1 MNLSMTKIKICGL
14 QRIEDIEAVNKSR
27 ADYAGFIFA
36 NSRRKVEREQARI
49 LSHSLAEGI
58 LSVGVFV
65 NQDLEDIIDLLD
77 NKIIDIAQLHG
88 QETEEDI
95 RWLKERT
102 KCQIIKA
109 VSVKNKESILF
120 WQESKADYLLLDQ
133 GNGGSGKVFDWNLL
147 EHCRRPFFLA
157 GGISFEN
164 VNAALNIKPYAI
176 DVSSGVETDGAKD
189 AAKIQRMVQLVKK
202 SEEFI

>member
-1 MNLSMTKIKICGL
+1 MTKIKICGL

-65 NQDLEDIIDLLD
+65 NQNLEDIIYLLD

-95 RWLKERT
+95 SWLKERT
-102 KCQIIKA
+102 ECQIIKA
-109 VSVKNKESILF
+109 VSVKNKESILL
-120 WQESKADYLLLDQ
+120 WQKSKVDYLLLDQ

-164 VNAALNIKPYAI
+164 VNAALKIKPYAI

>member
-1 MNLSMTKIKICGL
+1 MTKIKICGL

-65 NQDLEDIIDLLD
+65 NQNLEDIIYLLD

-95 RWLKERT
+95 SWLKERT
-102 KCQIIKA
+102 ECQIIKA

-120 WQESKADYLLLDQ
+120 WQKSKADYLLLDQ
-133 GNGGSGKVFDWNLL
+133 GSGGSGKVFDWNLL

-189 AAKIQRMVQLVKK
+189 AAKIQRMVQLVKR

>member
-1 MNLSMTKIKICGL
+1 MTKIKICGL

-65 NQDLEDIIDLLD
+65 NQNLEDIIYLLD

-95 RWLKERT
+95 SWLKERT
-102 KCQIIKA
+102 ECQIIKA
-109 VSVKNKESILF
+109 VSVKNKESILL
-120 WQESKADYLLLDQ
+120 WQKSKVDYLLLDQ

>member
-14 QRIEDIEAVNKSR
+14 QRLEDIEAVNKSK

-49 LSHSLAEGI
+49 LSHSLVEGI

-65 NQDLEDIIDLLD
+65 NQDLEDIIYLLD
-77 NKIIDIAQLHG
+77 NKIIDVAQLHG

-109 VSVKNKESILF
+109 VSVKNKESILL
-120 WQESKADYLLLDQ
+120 WQNSKADYLLLDQ
-133 GNGGSGKVFDWNLL
+133 GNGGSGIAFDWNLL

>member
-1 MNLSMTKIKICGL
+1 MTKIKICGL